1 LLVHYKTA
9 REGKEK
15 KIKTLR
21 SRHFDHRTKYNTI
34 YNTHTMHTRHLL
46 IILWWTKT
54 VGRPKKG
61 GKDMR
66 TPKSKPKKPPDSGG
80 AQTH

>member
-1 LLVHYKTA
+1 
-9 REGKEK
+9 
-15 KIKTLR
+15 
-21 SRHFDHRTKYNTI
+21 
-34 YNTHTMHTRHLL
+34 MHTRHLL

-66 TPKSKPKKPPDSGG
+66 TPKSKPKNHRTLQR
-80 AQTH
+80 ANTLVTCTII